1 MCSGKGKRQTHYF
14 KPFITCINISAEI
27 NKGWQACLE
36 DSCSSLR
43 LASLERG
50 LLGCHAYQ
58 PPVKPLHLFLIIHL
72 ERGDWRSCQG
82 ELLRW
87 EGMDIL
93 ELKKGGG
100 GVTFWWGDKRGKK
113 TNKKKTCCFVRLRCL
128 QFELQVNFSRATAL
142 WLARPDVP
150 AVSCENRTVKEIFWL

>member
-1 MCSGKGKRQTHYF
+1 MCWGKGKRQTHYF

-43 LASLERG
+43 LASLEWG
-50 LLGCHAYQ
+50 LLGCHAYW

-72 ERGDWRSCQG
+72 EQGDWKSCQG

-87 EGMDIL
+87 YGMDIL
-93 ELKKGGG
+93 WGGTKRRG
-100 GVTFWWGDKRGKK
+100 RSPFLFGRQNTKQLCSTMSVASVCTRSSLLWCFTSFFVSLFCCYWNCLSSLFVTERK
-113 TNKKKTCCFVRLRCL
+113 
-128 QFELQVNFSRATAL
+128 
-142 WLARPDVP
+142 
-150 AVSCENRTVKEIFWL
+150 